1 MSFLLDAKSAVKCCI
16 TREKNAGCPLL
27 DLITQLVK
35 DINILYIV
43 DGIVGSAAEGKGSA
57 CQLLH

>member
-43 DGIVGSAAEGKGSA
+43 EGSAAEGKGSA